1 VRVALRIR
9 KNGRVLCAA
18 IHLKEPGD
26 TYIDDTLHY
35 EMSAKHKVL
44 VTEEYEQ
51 HQHRG
56 EWWWSGNVPA
66 GIVIAEYYLK
76 KGGVCAKYRI

>member
-1 VRVALRIR
+1 MALRIR
-9 KNGRVLCAA
+9 KNGRVLCAVM
-18 IHLKEPGD
+18 HTEEPGD

-35 EMSAKHKVL
+35 EMSAVHKAL
-44 VTEEYEQ
+44 VTEEHEQ

-56 EWWWSGNVPA
+56 EWWWAGNVPT

-76 KGGVCAKYRI
+76 KGVHCDQAH